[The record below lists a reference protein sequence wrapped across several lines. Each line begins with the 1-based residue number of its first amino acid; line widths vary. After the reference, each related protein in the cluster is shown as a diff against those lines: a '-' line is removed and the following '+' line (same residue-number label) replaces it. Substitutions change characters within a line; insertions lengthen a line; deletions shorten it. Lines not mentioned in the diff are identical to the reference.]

1 MERIDRR
8 TFIALSAAACVMRTM
23 PRAAVGA
30 TKEPASEDLCAL
42 SLSEVSKRI
51 HSKMLTSTDLTR
63 TCLDRVKTYNPKLN
77 AYITVMERQAL
88 AQATQLDLEAKAGKF
103 RGRLHGIPIGIKDNI
118 DTVGVRT
125 TGASAV
131 FDDRVPTED
140 AEVTRR
146 LKEAGAVLIGKTNL
160 HEFAMGD
167 TTASTYFGPV
177 RNPWALD
184 HVPAGSSG
192 GSGAAVAGDLCFG
205 ALGTDTGGSIRMPAA
220 YCSIVG
226 LKPTVGLVSI
236 RGIIPCVYS
245 LDHCGPMTKTVE
257 DAAIML
263 NYLAGYDKLDNASVE
278 HPTEDYVESMKQPVS
293 GLRLGIPRPP
303 FFDHLDDETS
313 KAVEEAILLLSKLSK
328 SVDDVY
334 LPSVSSFSWESAGA
348 EPEAYHRKML
358 IHNSQ
363 AYSLQVKR
371 ILTGIQSGYNTA
383 ADETCSERISDYV
396 QFQSDLQRTRR
407 TIDDSFANFDLVALP
422 TMRIVSR
429 TITEA
434 LSREEDP
441 KPLEP
446 EKISNCTAFDIYGI
460 PAISI
465 PCGFSASRLPI
476 GLMIAGPRFSEGRVM
491 ALANAYEKA
500 TQWHMRKPNLTPDM
514 PVPAITKKA

>member
-1 MERIDRR
+1 MGRIDRR
-8 TFIALSAAACVMRTM
+8 TFISFSAAACAMRVM

-30 TKEPASEDLCAL
+30 TSEPASQDLCAS
-42 SLSEVSKRI
+42 SLSEASKRI
-51 HSKMLTSTDLTR
+51 HAKTLTSAELTR
-63 TCLDRVKTYNPKLN
+63 ACLDRIKTYNPKLN

-88 AQATQLDLEAKAGKF
+88 AQAVRLDLEVKAGKF

-257 DAAIML
+257 DAAITL
-263 NYLAGYDKLDNASVE
+263 NGLAGYDKLDNASVE
-278 HPTEDYVESMKQPVS
+278 HPSEDYVESMKQSIS
-293 GLRLGIPRPP
+293 GLRLGIP
-303 FFDHLDDETS
+303 
-313 KAVEEAILLLSKLSK
+313 ALLSSILWMMKP
-328 SVDDVY
+328 VRR
-334 LPSVSSFSWESAGA
+334 W
-348 EPEAYHRKML
+348 KM
-358 IHNSQ
+358 
-363 AYSLQVKR
+363 
-371 ILTGIQSGYNTA
+371 
-383 ADETCSERISDYV
+383 
-396 QFQSDLQRTRR
+396 QFG
-407 TIDDSFANFDLVALP
+407 
-422 TMRIVSR
+422 
-429 TITEA
+429 
-434 LSREEDP
+434 
-441 KPLEP
+441 
-446 EKISNCTAFDIYGI
+446 C
-460 PAISI
+460 
-465 PCGFSASRLPI
+465 C
-476 GLMIAGPRFSEGRVM
+476 
-491 ALANAYEKA
+491 
-500 TQWHMRKPNLTPDM
+500 PN
-514 PVPAITKKA
+514 